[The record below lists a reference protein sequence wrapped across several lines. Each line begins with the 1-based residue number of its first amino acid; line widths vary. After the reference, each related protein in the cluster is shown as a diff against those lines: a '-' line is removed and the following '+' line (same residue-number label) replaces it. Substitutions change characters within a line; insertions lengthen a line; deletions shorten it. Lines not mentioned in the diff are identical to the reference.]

1 LLTERVKGGALSQR
15 VSFVI
20 NKTLSRIRLENF
32 DYLLRVDGDTV
43 LPYDY
48 VEKCLHSNPDLCGEY
63 GFAMLIK
70 VEPFIRLM
78 NGRFH
83 LEGDDSYVMH
93 KFAIAGANVVKTKLI
108 QVQTR
113 KRHHSV
119 NEVMDRGRIYYQL
132 GYEPLHLLFGFRNV
146 TLRTYILIVAGY
158 FSALVARKPKFDIAN
173 DVRRHQMRLLS
184 SSFLTLVRHRLMHSS
199 E

>member
-1 LLTERVKGGALSQR
+1 MVILRILCIVPSLPEDLNPECLPAIRLQTVPMDRILLLTERVKGGALSQR

-93 KFAIAGANVVKTKLI
+93 KFAIAGANVVKTKLG
-108 QVQTR
+108 
-113 KRHHSV
+113 SV
-119 NEVMDRGRIYYQL
+119 
-132 GYEPLHLLFGFRNV
+132 
-146 TLRTYILIVAGY
+146 LI
-158 FSALVARKPKFDIAN
+158 
-173 DVRRHQMRLLS
+173 
-184 SSFLTLVRHRLMHSS
+184 
-199 E
+199 